1 MGIGSARW
9 GENHRQENA
18 LERSRNQN
26 DSFHSGSSLRE
37 RNYVREIIGL
47 VLA

>member
-1 MGIGSARW
+1 MGIGFYGW
-9 GENHRQENA
+9 GENHREENA

-26 DSFHSGSSLRE
+26 DSFGTGSSLPE